1 MLGFVPEVVE
11 DCRTGFD
18 GGIGLD
24 KQTHLK
30 SGFQIS
36 LTQSRCFRAT

>member
-1 MLGFVPEVVE
+1 MLGFGSEIVG
-11 DCRTGFD
+11 DYGTGFD

-36 LTQSRCFRAT
+36 LT

>member
-1 MLGFVPEVVE
+1 MTEPGPVFRFGPEIVG
-11 DCRTGFD
+11 DRGTGFD

-24 KQTHLK
+24 KQTHVK

-36 LTQSRCFRAT
+36 LT